1 MEEREEEEE
10 DEDIINEDKKGDP
23 PIATKAQT
31 KMILTQMETHICKII
46 LKESIGT
53 GFFCKIRY
61 PDEFH
66 LLPVLITNNHILNKN
81 ELEINKIIRITLNDG
96 LIAKNIILDKSR
108 LIYTNKSLDT
118 TIIEIKAE
126 DKIDKFLDVDDNVF
140 DNDYL
145 NIYEKDTPIYIIQYP
160 EGAIAS
166 QSMGNIIQLSN
177 KKIYH
182 SCGTFPGSSGS
193 PILLLSNFKVIG
205 IHRGLKKTINNKA
218 GIFIKYPIED
228 FNKKNT
234 NRKIEVIRIIQG
246 EDLKNNSEYSEKIN
260 EKSEN
265 HNYIYNNDTESY
277 LEKYKDD
284 FVLGNDRYYDYL
296 FIDNYNYME
305 NINRNN
311 NYKVDYNDVDINII
325 SNNSINKNTNNN
337 NNNHYQ
343 YPINNSIN
351 NNKINNN
358 NREMERQRYVQKRGN
373 NSIQQTIPVNNNNI
387 IIKPKKVLIMMC
399 SSCYS
404 KKICCICRNRSNNLT
419 NLNGS
424 FYAHSTCIND
434 RTCLNCGYYGSGHHV
449 LRTCEKCKNI
459 GLKLSKIRCFKCN
472 NSIN

>member
-1 MEEREEEEE
+1 MF
-10 DEDIINEDKKGDP
+10 K
-23 PIATKAQT
+23 
-31 KMILTQMETHICKII
+31 
-46 LKESIGT
+46 
-53 GFFCKIRY
+53 
-61 PDEFH
+61 
-66 LLPVLITNNHILNKN
+66 
-81 ELEINKIIRITLNDG
+81 
-96 LIAKNIILDKSR
+96 
-108 LIYTNKSLDT
+108 
-118 TIIEIKAE
+118 
-126 DKIDKFLDVDDNVF
+126 
-140 DNDYL
+140 
-145 NIYEKDTPIYIIQYP
+145 IIQYP

-311 NYKVDYNDVDINII
+311 NFKVDYNDVDNKII

-337 NNNHYQ
+337 NYNNNNHYQ
-343 YPINNSIN
+343 YPINNS
-351 NNKINNN
+351 
-358 NREMERQRYVQKRGN
+358 
-373 NSIQQTIPVNNNNI
+373 
-387 IIKPKKVLIMMC
+387 
-399 SSCYS
+399 
-404 KKICCICRNRSNNLT
+404 SNNDF
-419 NLNGS
+419 N
-424 FYAHSTCIND
+424 
-434 RTCLNCGYYGSGHHV
+434 
-449 LRTCEKCKNI
+449 
-459 GLKLSKIRCFKCN
+459 KLFP
-472 NSIN
+472 